1 MRILLAVAALV
12 AALGVAGNFDFEEA
26 QQQQDRYCEFVG
38 DGTWP
43 AYNPDINCEEI
54 K

>member
-12 AALGVAGNFDFEEA
+12 AALGLAGTSDFEEA
-26 QQQQDRYCEFVG
+26 QKQQDRYCEFVA

-43 AYNPDINCEEI
+43 PYNQDINCEEI